1 MYRSSK
7 TPDIFL
13 VFRARFI
20 VRIGKLFLPLLDLPM
35 RSTRMVPDRRMIWGG
50 QDPAGYS
57 LYTIEELC
65 FLLEPLR
72 LRGTVRDR
80 SGVSFRGGG
89 EKAAQGSAA
98 EHTVECGME
107 GCTGKCRKMW
117 AKCGGMRA
125 KCGKDGK
132 MPGSAGLWGLF
143 KIAQKPP
150 KKNSEN
156 ARLF

>member
-1 MYRSSK
+1 ME
-7 TPDIFL
+7 
-13 VFRARFI
+13 
-20 VRIGKLFLPLLDLPM
+20 
-35 RSTRMVPDRRMIWGG
+35 GG
-50 QDPAGYS
+50 QDCAGS
-57 LYTIEELC
+57 QLCYTIYWSLC
-65 FLLEPLR
+65 LLFEPLR

-132 MPGSAGLWGLF
+132 MPGSAELLGLF

-150 KKNSEN
+150 KNLEN
-156 ARLF
+156 ARLL